1 MKKILASVLLLF
13 CIGYSQAQVK
23 IILAPYGNDKAA
35 GTLNNPLQTLP
46 AAIKKALGF
55 KNQHVVIALRGGVY
69 ILDKTIKISSDD
81 YQLKSLSIQAHQNE
95 AVTVSGGRLL
105 KTIWKAYKNGILV
118 SDVKLDIIPD
128 QFFMNGE
135 AMPMARYPN
144 YNAAARVY
152 HGTAADAIS
161 KEKVKTWANPS
172 GAYIHALHRGEW
184 GDFHYQITAKE
195 KDSLIYVGGWQNN
208 RPSPMHKEHRFVEHI
223 FEELDAPNEWF
234 YDKATGKLYFYPP
247 KGFDISKAQFSVSG
261 LTDLLHFTGTA
272 QNPLKNINI
281 RNISFTQTA
290 RSFMLAKE
298 PLLRSDWCIYRGG
311 AILLDGTEN
320 ITITD
325 CKFSQLGG
333 NAIFLSNYNKHNSI
347 IDNHIHDIGANAIA
361 FVGNANAV
369 RSPAFRYEK
378 FVPWDKMD
386 FEKGPKTNNYPQY
399 CTAKGNLIHDI
410 GTIEKQVAGVQ
421 ISMAA
426 HITASYNSI
435 YAVPRAGIN
444 VSEGTWGGHIIEFND
459 VFKTVLETGDHGA
472 FNSWGRDRFWRPN
485 RPIIDSIV
493 AARPGIELL
502 DVIDPIIIRN
512 NRFQCDH
519 GWDID
524 LDDGSSHYEIYN
536 NLCLSGGLKLREGY
550 QRIVKN
556 NILYNNTFHPHV
568 WLKNSRDVFKHNLV
582 MSPYAPI
589 GMVNW
594 GSKIDSNFF
603 FSEEG
608 LKKAQ
613 ALKQDENSKFGHLD
627 FVDVEAGNFQVKAN
641 ASALSVGF
649 QNFPMIFGVT
659 KPALKKIA
667 ETPVVGNAISALS
680 ENKGLQVNW
689 LGANFKNIET
699 LGERSAAGI
708 HNDDGALLLNLE
720 QGSLAEKSGL
730 KPGDVIIKL
739 GDHAVKNISDLL
751 KVYQSIRWTGHA
763 KAIIIR
769 NQAEQNIEILFK

>member
-1 MKKILASVLLLF
+1 MKKLFSCLCLLLCLSF
-13 CIGYSQAQVK
+13 SQAQVK
-23 IILAPYGNDKAA
+23 ISVATNGNDAAA
-35 GTLNNPLQTLP
+35 GTLTKPLKSLP
-46 AAIKKALGF
+46 TAIQKALLLKG
-55 KNQHVVIALRGGVY
+55 QDVIIELRGGVY
-69 ILDKTIKISSDD
+69 VLDETLKISADD
-81 YQLKSLSIQAHQNE
+81 YQLKSLTIQPYQQE
-95 AVTVSGGRLL
+95 TVTVSSGKRL
-105 KTIWKAYKNGILV
+105 KAIWKPYKNGIFV
-118 SDVKLDIIPD
+118 ADIKLISPPD
-128 QFFMNGE
+128 QLFINGKVL
-135 AMPMARYPN
+135 PMARYPN
-144 YNAAARVY
+144 EDASARVY
-152 HGTAADAIS
+152 KGTAADAIS
-161 KEKVKTWANPS
+161 KERVKKWQNPA
-172 GAYIHALHRGEW
+172 GGYIHALHRGEW
-184 GDFHYQITAKE
+184 GDFHYQIIRKE
-195 KDSLIYVGGWQNN
+195 KDSLIYEGGWQNN
-208 RPSPMHKEHRFVEHI
+208 RPSPMHKDHRFVEHI
-223 FEELDAPNEWF
+223 FEELDAPREWF
-234 YDKATGKLYFYPP
+234 YDKAAGKLYVYPP
-247 KGFDISKAQFSVSG
+247 KGTDISKAQFSVSG
-261 LTDLLHFTGTA
+261 LTDLLHFTGSVDK
-272 QNPLKNINI
+272 PLKNVSI
-281 RNISFTQTA
+281 RNINFTQTA

-320 ITITD
+320 IQIND
-325 CKFSQLGG
+325 CKFSQIGG
-333 NAIFLSNYNKHNSI
+333 NAIFLSNYNKNNRI
-347 IDNHIHDIGANAIA
+347 TDNHIYDIGASAIA
-361 FVGNANAV
+361 FVGSADAV
-369 RSPAFRYEK
+369 RSPAFRYEQ

-386 FEKGPKTNNYPQY
+386 FEKGPKNSIYPQY
-399 CTAKGNLIHDI
+399 CIAKGNLIHDI

-435 YAVPRAGIN
+435 YSVPRSGIN

-472 FNSWGRDRFWRPN
+472 FNSWGRDRYWRPN
-485 RPIIDSIV
+485 RRIIDSIV

-568 WLKNSRDVFKHNLV
+568 WLKNSRDVFKNNLV

-589 GMVNW
+589 GMANW
-594 GSKIDSNFF
+594 GNEIDANFF

-613 ALKQDENSKFGHLD
+613 SLKQDEYSKFGNPD
-627 FVDVEAGNFQVKAN
+627 FVDAKAGNFQVKAN
-641 ASALSVGF
+641 SAAFETGF
-649 QNFPMIFGVT
+649 KNFPMVFGVT

-667 ETPVVGNAISALS
+667 ESPVLSSMPMLS
-680 ENKGLQVNW
+680 EEKGMQINW
-689 LGANFKNIET
+689 LGANLKNIET

-708 HNDDGALLLNLE
+708 HDNNGALLISLTE
-720 QGSLAEKSGL
+720 GSLAEKSGL

-739 GDHAVKNISDLL
+739 GNNAIKSVNDLL
-751 KVYQSIRWTGHA
+751 KIYQSIKWTGHA
-763 KAIIIR
+763 KAIIVR
-769 NQAEQNIEILFK
+769 NQGEQNMEILFK